1 MTTMNATTTVTA
13 AAVEGYE
20 AIPMPSRALD
30 TPDSG
35 ATARVAASDLH
46 SITDVV
52 VLEGVSHNSSHVSAL
67 LKRYAWRALLALIS
81 IITAIAVL
89 VGQAILAAS
98 LTNTDSI
105 ISNVQA
111 EVQSIVLATNGGA
124 KGNSSSSAT

>member
-1 MTTMNATTTVTA
+1 MNPTTTVTV

-20 AIPMPSRALD
+20 AIPMPPHALD

-35 ATARVAASDLH
+35 ATARVTASEQH
-46 SITDVV
+46 SIADVV
-52 VLEGVSHNSSHVSAL
+52 VLERVSQNSSHVSAL
-67 LKRYAWRALLALIS
+67 LKRYVWRAFLALVS

-89 VGQAILAAS
+89 VGHTILGAS

-111 EVQSIVLATNGGA
+111 EVQSIMLATNGAA
-124 KGNSSSSAT
+124 KGNGSSAT